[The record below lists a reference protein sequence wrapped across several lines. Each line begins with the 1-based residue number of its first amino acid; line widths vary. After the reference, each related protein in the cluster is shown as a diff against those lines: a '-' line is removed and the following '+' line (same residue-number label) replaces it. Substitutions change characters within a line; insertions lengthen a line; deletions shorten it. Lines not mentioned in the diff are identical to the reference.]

1 MKVWNFNAHVNTQT
15 KCIVDRRTHQTYLY
29 NMVLTDSTANF
40 VTLGW
45 NQDKGLVS
53 LTFVTKDKIINR
65 SFPFNGIKQI
75 MVHSYKGTAR
85 YRQVILQVDDISR
98 MTYVVRIALDIKD
111 DEWCWEPILR
121 TDTTNIRKLDFERK
135 VCNVT
140 FRDGTHRN
148 IVFNGI

>member
-1 MKVWNFNAHVNTQT
+1 MKVYNFNAYVNTKT

-65 SFPFNGIKQI
+65 SFQFNSIRQV
-75 MVHSYKGTAR
+75 MVHGYKGTAR
-85 YRQVILQVDDISR
+85 YRQVILQVDDVNG
-98 MTYVVRIALDIKD
+98 MTSVVRIALDLEN
-111 DEWCWEPILR
+111 DEWCWEPILH
-121 TDTTNIRKLDFERK
+121 TDTTSIRGLNFSRK
-135 VCNVT
+135 ACDVT
-140 FRDGTHRN
+140 FRDGTHRS
-148 IVFNGI
+148 IEFNGI